1 MLARIEKL
9 FMRAILSFRPDSF
22 MDCKQGKE
30 VFMHTKTMKLMSAA
44 VISAIAGTLTVFSSG
59 CQCHAQDQSTV
70 EVKKTIP
77 EKAASPKAKKQSEP
91 LKAKTGTKTETTRST
106 KETLSKTDW
115 KFTVS
120 TNQPKAIYRKGENVV
135 FTVNLLKDGAAFPDG
150 TLKYRISENGNW
162 GKWITVPSGKPLT
175 VTKTSNKPAWFAIEA
190 TAHDKDGKAIK
201 NPKTKNRNL
210 KVTIGAMVAPEEI
223 REAAAEPADFDL
235 FWKAQRET
243 LNAVPV
249 KATRTKVDV
258 PNNLRD
264 KVDCYDVKVDCAGA
278 KPVSGYLVLPKN
290 AKKGSLPAIVSY
302 HGAGVRSAN
311 KPFGYGRR
319 AIAFDVNA
327 HGIPNGQPKE
337 FYSDLNKGELK
348 GYSHRNKNN
357 RDQFYF
363 KEMFLRVMRALDY
376 VKTLPEW
383 NGKVL
388 IVTGGSQGGGQAL
401 VAAALDPQVTLCVA
415 NVPAI
420 GDHAGRLVGRRP
432 GWPQLMNSPNTT
444 PANQQ
449 IIKAS
454 GYFDHNYFAKR
465 IKCETYTG
473 TGFVDFVCPPT
484 SVYAAYNNLPAKTK
498 KFIQTTPTAGHGAPL
513 SIGYKRINQV
523 LGK

>member
-1 MLARIEKL
+1 
-9 FMRAILSFRPDSF
+9 
-22 MDCKQGKE
+22 
-30 VFMHTKTMKLMSAA
+30 MHTKTRKLMSAA
-44 VISAIAGTLTVFSSG
+44 VISAIAGSLAVFSAG
-59 CQCHAQDQSTV
+59 CQCHAREQVPAEQ
-70 EVKKTIP
+70 KKTVP
-77 EKAASPKAKKQSEP
+77 EAKKSLKAEKAAAKAPAATEKSAKKNPS
-91 LKAKTGTKTETTRST
+91 KAG
-106 KETLSKTDW
+106 W
-115 KFTVS
+115 KFTASV
-120 TNQPKAIYRKGENVV
+120 NKPDAIYQKGETIV
-135 FTVNLLKDGAAFPDG
+135 FSVNLLKDGAAVKDASI
-150 TLKYRISENGNW
+150 KYRVAGNGDW
-162 GKWITVPSGKPLT
+162 GKWVTVPADKPLSIT
-175 VTKTSNKPAWFAIEA
+175 RKSDRPAWFAIEA
-190 TAHDKDGKAIK
+190 TAHGKDGKIIK
-201 NPKTKNRNL
+201 NPNAKNRNL
-210 KVTIGAMVAPEEI
+210 KATIGAMVAPEEI
-223 REAAAEPADFDL
+223 RESAEEPADFDL
-235 FWKAQRET
+235 FWKSQRKT
-243 LNAVPV
+243 LDEVPV

-258 PNNLRD
+258 PKYLQD

-290 AKKGSLPAIVSY
+290 AKKGSLPAIVCY

-311 KPFGYGRR
+311 KQFGYGQK

-327 HGIPNGQPKE
+327 HGIPNGQPKQ
-337 FYSDLNKGELK
+337 FYADLNKGELK
-348 GYSHRNKNN
+348 GYPHRNKNS

-420 GDHAGRLVGRRP
+420 GDHAGRLAGRRP
-432 GWPQLMNSPNTT
+432 GWPQLMNNQKMK
-444 PANQQ
+444 PADQQ
-449 IIKAS
+449 VLKAS

-484 SVYAAYNNLPAKTK
+484 SVYAAFNNLPEKTK
-498 KFIQTTPTAGHGAPL
+498 KFIQTTPDAGHGAPL

-523 LGK
+523 LKK